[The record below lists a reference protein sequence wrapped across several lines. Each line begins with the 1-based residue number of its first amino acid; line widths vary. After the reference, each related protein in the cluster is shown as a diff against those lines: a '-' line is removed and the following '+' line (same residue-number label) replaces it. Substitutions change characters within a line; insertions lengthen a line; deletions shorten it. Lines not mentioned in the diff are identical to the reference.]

1 MGRCHDLPSEEGEEG
16 VVEDDGCL
24 LGQCEG
30 REREGPGV
38 ASLVNVSHGNGSVS
52 QCQCACGCGELTVR
66 PGERLPCCKTVV
78 GCFRRDARLDAI
90 G

>member
-38 ASLVNVSHGNGSVS
+38 ASLVNVSNGSVPVPVPV
-52 QCQCACGCGELTVR
+52 CMRVR
-66 PGERLPCCKTVV
+66 GIDR
-78 GCFRRDARLDAI
+78 
-90 G
+90 

>member
-1 MGRCHDLPSEEGEEG
+1 MGRCHDLPSEEGEER

-38 ASLVNVSHGNGSVS
+38 ASLG
-52 QCQCACGCGELTVR
+52 QCQSR
-66 PGERLPCCKTVV
+66 
-78 GCFRRDARLDAI
+78 
-90 G
+90 